1 MGNLTNGIKKL
12 LSNKNTVTVLGV
24 VAAVLILY
32 FGYNYRVRQATN
44 PIDVPYAK
52 VTIEPGTKIT
62 SDMVGTMQVPPAMLT
77 DGVIKDV
84 ASVVGKYPNVDS
96 IVPEGSLFYSRSVVE
111 KEQLPDNIILDYP
124 KGYTLYNL
132 AVDSRSTY
140 GNSIYPGNYIDIYLR
155 ITKKV
160 AENSTNK
167 DDNKLM
173 YAKFIENVKV
183 LAVRDAAGKNVFAN
197 TDEEVTPAMIIFA
210 LPEDDYIL
218 LKKAEELATYNSEII
233 PVPTAE
239 SLEDD
244 PADVKVSSK
253 ALKDYINEITVWD
266 GK

>member
-1 MGNLTNGIKKL
+1 MGNLNNNLKKF

-24 VAAVLILY
+24 VLAVFILY
-32 FGYNYRVRQATN
+32 FAYNWRVNQATN

-62 SDMVGTMQVPPAMLT
+62 DDMVGIMKVPPAMLT
-77 DGVIKDV
+77 PTAIRDV

-96 IVPEGSLFYSRSVVE
+96 VIPEGSLFYTRSVVE
-111 KEQLPDNIILDYP
+111 KEQLPDSIILDYP
-124 KGYTLYNL
+124 KGYVLYNL
-132 AVDSRSTY
+132 AVDSRGTY

-155 ITKKV
+155 ITKKTSGDSRSS
-160 AENSTNK
+160 E
-167 DDNKLM
+167 DNKIM
-173 YAKFIENVKV
+173 YSKFIENVKV
-183 LAVRDAAGKNVFAN
+183 LAVRDATGKNVFAN

-218 LKKAEELATYNSEII
+218 LKKAEELATYNSAII

-244 PADVKVSSK
+244 PADVKISSK
-253 ALKDYINEITVWD
+253 ALKDYINQITVWD